1 MKKLISVLLILSV
14 LLSLTAAFAE
24 ETEEPAILGDVSVQ
38 FGSDSAEYILHMY
51 DTDTGAELYRNVTD
65 SGRNLPS
72 YDIKDYEGW
81 EYFQF
86 YDIPSYYSIP
96 DGDQQLVES
105 EKAGELYYCA
115 PNRIILFYEDA
126 EIPLMM
132 VKVGY
137 IEDTPEFRADVA
149 NNQPLDYWGNL
160 LFIIRYAE

>member
-1 MKKLISVLLILSV
+1 MKKLISVLLALSIL
-14 LLSLTAAFAE
+14 LCLTAVFAE

-38 FGSDSAEYILHMY
+38 FGNDSAEYILHMY

-72 YDIKDYEGW
+72 YDIKDYDGW

>member
-1 MKKLISVLLILSV
+1 MKKLICVLLMLF
-14 LLSLTAAFAE
+14 LFPGLTAALAE
-24 ETEEPAILGDVSVQ
+24 GTEEPAVLGNVAVR
-38 FGSDSAEYILHMY
+38 FGNDSAEYILHMY
-51 DTDTGAELYRNVTD
+51 DTDPGAELYRNVTD

-72 YDIKDYEGW
+72 YDIKDYDGW

-86 YDIPSYYSIP
+86 YDIPSRYDIP
-96 DGDQQLVES
+96 AGDQQLVTG

-149 NNQPLDYWGNL
+149 NNQPLEYWGNL
-160 LFIIRYAE
+160 LYMIRYAD